1 MAASPRIYLRLKA
14 TQQGFQSNLLEWL
27 AGSILLS
34 LFNGSIYVVV
44 SLGLTLTLAVIK
56 LPNFAHAEFLTV
68 GGYVGVL
75 VSAVYPNNFL
85 AIGAAAFLA
94 CAALALV
101 IHHIAFKPL
110 MDRRV
115 SVYIL
120 VLASF
125 AVAQFIR
132 YGVFI
137 WASFSNLLSATQNI
151 RIYSLGTVF
160 NTELTNV
167 YLVAIVLAISISLLL
182 QLFFNFTILG
192 KSMRAIASNM
202 DLARIS
208 GINVPRV
215 IDVMWILA
223 GGLGG
228 MGGVVYGI
236 YQTVTPVLGFSTL
249 LDIFAVVI
257 IAGLT
262 SFTGTIIGGYLV
274 GFSQFTLMDFLNNYF
289 NVSYG
294 YQPLLPFALII
305 VILLLKPTGL
315 APNRT
320 SLSQFKNLVR
330 RTEYSKEV
338 QG

>member
-1 MAASPRIYLRLKA
+1 
-14 TQQGFQSNLLEWL
+14 LLDWL

-75 VSAVYPNNFL
+75 VSAFYPNNFL
-85 AIGAAAFLA
+85 VIGTAAFLA

-101 IHHIAFKPL
+101 VHHIAFKPL

-115 SVYIL
+115 SIYIL

-132 YGVFI
+132 YGVFT

-167 YLVAIVLAISISLLL
+167 YLIAIILAIAVSLLL
-182 QLFFNFTILG
+182 QLFFSSTVLG

-274 GFSQFTLMDFLNNYF
+274 GFSQVTLMDLLNHTF
-289 NVSYG
+289 GVSYG

-305 VILLLKPTGL
+305 VILLLKPTGIT
-315 APNRT
+315 PSRT
-320 SLSQFKNLVR
+320 SLSHFRDLVR
-330 RTEYSKEV
+330 RTQNSKEI
-338 QG
+338 QA

>member
-1 MAASPRIYLRLKA
+1 M
-14 TQQGFQSNLLEWL
+14 
-27 AGSILLS
+27 
-34 LFNGSIYVVV
+34 VV

-68 GGYVGVL
+68 GAYVGV
-75 VSAVYPNNFL
+75 VISAVYPNNF
-85 AIGAAAFLA
+85 IVVGAAAFVA
-94 CAALALV
+94 CAALALA

-115 SVYIL
+115 SIYIL

-137 WASFSNLLSATQNI
+137 WGSFTGLLDTTQNI
-151 RIYSLGTVF
+151 HIYSVATIF
-160 NTELTNV
+160 NTALTNV
-167 YLVAIVLAISISLLL
+167 YVVAIVLAILISLLL
-182 QLFFNFTILG
+182 EAFFNFTILG
-192 KSMRAIASNM
+192 KSMRAIASNT

-215 IDVMWILA
+215 VDTMWILA

-228 MGGVVYGI
+228 LGGVVYGT
-236 YQTVTPVLGFSTL
+236 YTAVTPVLGFGTL
-249 LDIFAVVI
+249 LEIFAVVI

-262 SFTGTIIGGYLV
+262 SFTGTIIGGYVV
-274 GFSQFTLMDFLNNYF
+274 GLSQVTLMDFLHYYL

-305 VILLLKPTGL
+305 VILLFKPTGL
-315 APNRT
+315 APSRT
-320 SLSQFKNLVR
+320 GFSWARSLLERGSR
-330 RTEYSKEV
+330 PKETK
-338 QG
+338 G

>member
-1 MAASPRIYLRLKA
+1 
-14 TQQGFQSNLLEWL
+14 LLEWL

-56 LPNFAHAEFLTV
+56 LPNFAHAEFLTI

-85 AIGAAAFLA
+85 VVGAAAFLV
-94 CAALALV
+94 CAGLALAV
-101 IHHIAFKPL
+101 HHVAFKPL
-110 MDRRV
+110 MDRKV

-132 YGVFI
+132 YGVFT
-137 WASFSNLLSATQNI
+137 WASYSHLLSATQNFD
-151 RIYSLGTVF
+151 RNSSLGTVF
-160 NTELTNV
+160 NTEVTYV
-167 YLVAIVLAISISLLL
+167 YLIGIVLAIAVSLLL

-208 GINVPRV
+208 GINVTRV

-236 YQTVTPVLGFSTL
+236 YQTVTPVLGFSAL

-262 SFTGTIIGGYLV
+262 SFTGTIVGGYLV
-274 GFSQFTLMDFLNNYF
+274 GFSQVTLMDFLNHTF
-289 NVSYG
+289 GVSYG

-315 APNRT
+315 APSRT
-320 SLSQFKNLVR
+320 TLSQLRNLAR
-330 RTEYSKEV
+330 RSENP
-338 QG
+338 Q

>member
-1 MAASPRIYLRLKA
+1 MLD
-14 TQQGFQSNLLEWL
+14 WL

-85 AIGAAAFLA
+85 VVGTAAFLV
-94 CAALALV
+94 CGALALAV
-101 IHHIAFKPL
+101 HHIAFKPL

-132 YGVFI
+132 YGVFT
-137 WASFSNLLSATQNI
+137 WASFSNLLSATENI
-151 RIYSLGTVF
+151 RNYSLGDIF
-160 NTELTNV
+160 NTQLTIA
-167 YLVAIVLAISISLLL
+167 YLIAIILAIAVSLLL
-182 QLFFNFTILG
+182 QLFFNLTILG

-228 MGGVVYGI
+228 MGGVVYGF
-236 YQTVTPVLGFSTL
+236 YQGVTPVLGFSTL

-262 SFTGTIIGGYLV
+262 SFTGTILGGYIV
-274 GFSQFTLMDFLNNYF
+274 GFSRVTLMDFLNHTF
-289 NVSYG
+289 GVSYG
-294 YQPLLPFALII
+294 YQPVLPFVLII

-315 APNRT
+315 APSRT
-320 SLSQFKNLVR
+320 ALSQLRNLVR
-330 RTEYSKEV
+330 RTEDP
-338 QG
+338 Q

>member
-1 MAASPRIYLRLKA
+1 M
-14 TQQGFQSNLLEWL
+14 LEWL

-34 LFNGSIYVVV
+34 IFNGSIYVVV

-56 LPNFAHAEFLTV
+56 LPNFAHAEFLTI
-68 GGYVGVL
+68 GGYMGVV
-75 VSAVYPNNFL
+75 VSAMFPNNLFL
-85 AIGAAAFLA
+85 IGAAAFLF
-94 CAALALV
+94 CAGLAVL
-101 IHHIAFKPL
+101 IHHLAFKPL

-115 SVYIL
+115 SIYIL

-125 AVAQFIR
+125 AVAQFVR
-132 YGVFI
+132 YGVYV
-137 WASFSNLLSATQNI
+137 WASFTNLLSATQDI
-151 RIYSLGTVF
+151 KIYSLATFYG
-160 NTELTNV
+160 TELTNV
-167 YLVAIVLAISISLLL
+167 YALAIVLAILISVLLE
-182 QLFFNFTILG
+182 LFFGFTVLG

-215 IDVMWILA
+215 VDLMWILA

-228 MGGVVYGI
+228 LGGMVFGI
-236 YQTVTPVLGFSTL
+236 YTSVTPALGFNTL

-262 SFTGTIIGGYLV
+262 SFTGTIIGGYVV
-274 GFSQFTLMDFLNNYF
+274 GFSQNTLMDFLHYYF

-315 APNRT
+315 APSQSGYSWLKR
-320 SLSQFKNLVR
+320 SLKK
-330 RTEYSKEV
+330 SKGPGKKDETRS
-338 QG
+338 